1 MPREPFVWPIFGSP
15 CVYMCAESIYMC
27 AALPAVWRVS
37 CQIGAAG
44 EKPAADANDGSKTLC
59 AVLFIARRAGVMGT
73 DLWRRQTAN

>member
-1 MPREPFVWPIFGSP
+1 
-15 CVYMCAESIYMC
+15 MC